1 MRLLHFDRSERLV
14 STNFSG
20 KIIPPYAILSH
31 RWGDEEVLFED
42 LGSDMYKEKEG
53 YRKIKFCAK
62 QAAQD
67 RLQYFWVDTCCIDKW
82 DLRERS
88 KAINSMFRWYRSA
101 TRCYVFLSDVSV
113 STAMDTPQQSDW
125 ETSFRASKWFTRGWT
140 LQELIAPVSVEF
152 FSCEGCRIGDKR
164 SFEQLV
170 HEITSIPLEAL
181 RNWPLERFT
190 KTERMGWARARQTT
204 EEEDNVYCLLGILG
218 VSMATSYG
226 EGKERAWRRLQSEVE
241 AANSAPSIIPFS
253 QNDHFVG
260 WESQLA
266 EVEAKLSEDKQ
277 ATTIT
282 IVGPA
287 GTGKSQLALE
297 VAHRTRKK
305 DKNCS
310 IFWIDASDIDS
321 LDRSYAS
328 IAQKLDV
335 PGWDNEKADFR
346 QLVKHHLG
354 SKGAERW
361 LLVFDNADDINLW
374 SSGLSKVRAA
384 NLVDYLPQSK
394 VGSIIFTTTNS
405 DIAKRLPLQNII
417 ELGGMT
423 PDTAQRMLENYLNTP
438 ISKSEQQEAKLL
450 LQELS
455 CLPLAIVQAAA
466 YINTRNITLQRYRS
480 QLLKQKEKAVE
491 RSSEVLEGKLQ
502 EHDAKGPV
510 ATTLLIAMDQI
521 RCEIP
526 LAADYLLLIACVDRK
541 DIPLDLLKAASAYER
556 EDAIRI
562 LNSYALITRRPA
574 ESAIDIHQLP
584 HRALRNWLQNQET
597 LDQWTEQAI
606 KWLLSVFP
614 NDDHGNRSKWRRLL
628 PHARYALSHRLSE
641 QEGADWMSLVW
652 KCAMA
657 LLGDGRY
664 NEAEELFVQVM
675 ETRKRVLGD
684 EHPDTLTSMGNLA
697 LTYWNQGRWKDA
709 EELNVQVIETRKRVL
724 GDEHPDTLTS
734 MDNLASTYRDQGRWK
749 DAEELNMQI
758 METRKRVLR
767 DEHPDT
773 LTSMGN
779 LALTYWNQGRWKEAE
794 ELQAKDLEICLR
806 VLGDEHPDTLTSMAN
821 LASTYRDQGRWKD
834 AEELNMQIIETRKR
848 VLGDEH
854 PDTLTSMDNLAS
866 TYRDQGRW
874 KDAEE
879 LNMQIMETRKR
890 VLGDEHPDT
899 LTSIGNLASTYW
911 NQGQWKDAEELNV
924 QVIETRKRV
933 LGDEHPDTLTSMGNL
948 ALTYWNQGQWKE
960 AKELQAK
967 DLEICLRV
975 LGDKHPDTL
984 TSMANL
990 ALTYWNQGW
999 WKEAEE
1005 LNVQV
1010 IQTRKRV
1017 LGSEHPDT
1025 LISMNNLAH
1034 TWKSQSRNEEAIL
1047 LMEKCFELQKRT
1059 IGTSHPDT
1067 ESSLKTLTSWRN
1079 KGLAIQI

>member
-20 KIIPPYAILSH
+20 KSIPPYAILSH
-31 RWGDEEVLFED
+31 RWGDDEVLFED
-42 LGSDMYKEKEG
+42 LRSDMYKEKEG

-67 RLQYFWVDTCCIDKW
+67 RLRYFWVDTCCIDKW
-82 DLRERS
+82 NLRERS
-88 KAINSMFRWYRSA
+88 KAINSMFHWYRSA

-113 STAMDTPQQSDW
+113 STATDIPQQSDW

-152 FSCEGCRIGDKR
+152 FSCEGWRIGDKR

-260 WESQLA
+260 RESQLA

-277 ATTIT
+277 ATTMT

-321 LDRSYAS
+321 LDRSYES
-328 IAQKLDV
+328 IAQKLDI

-354 SKGAERW
+354 RKGAGRW
-361 LLVFDNADDINLW
+361 LLIFDNADDINLW

-423 PDTAQRMLENYLNTP
+423 PDTAQRMLVNYLNTP
-438 ISKSEQQEAKLL
+438 VSKSEQQEAKLL

-466 YINTRNITLQRYRS
+466 YINNRNITLQRYRS
-480 QLLKQKEKAVE
+480 QLLEQKEKAVE
-491 RSSEVLEGKLQ
+491 RSSVVLEGKLQ

-521 RCEIP
+521 RCATP

-614 NDDHGNRSKWRRLL
+614 DHNHGNRSKWRRLL

-684 EHPDTLTSMGNLA
+684 EHPDTLTSIANLA
-697 LTYWNQGRWKDA
+697 STYWNQGRWKEA
-709 EELNVQVIETRKRVL
+709 EELQAKELEICSRVL
-724 GDEHPDTLTS
+724 GSEHPNTLTS
-734 MDNLASTYRDQGRWK
+734 MN
-749 DAEELNMQI
+749 
-758 METRKRVLR
+758 
-767 DEHPDT
+767 
-773 LTSMGN
+773 N

-794 ELQAKDLEICLR
+794 EL
-806 VLGDEHPDTLTSMAN
+806 G
-821 LASTYRDQGRWKD
+821 
-834 AEELNMQIIETRKR
+834 
-848 VLGDEH
+848 
-854 PDTLTSMDNLAS
+854 
-866 TYRDQGRW
+866 
-874 KDAEE
+874 
-879 LNMQIMETRKR
+879 
-890 VLGDEHPDT
+890 
-899 LTSIGNLASTYW
+899 
-911 NQGQWKDAEELNV
+911 V

-933 LGDEHPDTLTSMGNL
+933 LRSEHPDTLTS
-948 ALTYWNQGQWKE
+948 
-960 AKELQAK
+960 
-967 DLEICLRV
+967 I
-975 LGDKHPDTL
+975 
-984 TSMANL
+984 ANL
-990 ALTYWNQGW
+990 ALTYKGQGR

-1005 LNVQV
+1005 LEVQV
-1010 IQTRKRV
+1010 METSLRV

-1025 LISMNNLAH
+1025 LTSMANLAH

-1047 LMEKCFELQKRT
+1047 LMEKCFELRKRI

-1067 ESSLKTLTSWRN
+1067 ESSLEALTSWRIE
-1079 KGLAIQI
+1079 GLAIQA